1 MVAELQQIIPVMNI
15 RGRAK
20 LFIERRFLGS
30 FPPLVVI
37 GIEFGAPGL
46 FRGGVVNDNRRLKRG
61 LNRASQ
67 SPVTDQRGELRPGV
81 HREVIADIE
90 HPNPGVQ
97 NDIEAVLIQHWEV
110 SVRQCVRNLCVKRL
124 RVDISGIKNHHAGIE
139 ILFRVFQM
147 QSGILSVNVVFPI
160 GT

>member
-1 MVAELQQIIPVMNI
+1 M
-15 RGRAK
+15 
-20 LFIERRFLGS
+20 
-30 FPPLVVI
+30 
-37 GIEFGAPGL
+37 
-46 FRGGVVNDNRRLKRG
+46 
-61 LNRASQ
+61 
-67 SPVTDQRGELRPGV
+67 